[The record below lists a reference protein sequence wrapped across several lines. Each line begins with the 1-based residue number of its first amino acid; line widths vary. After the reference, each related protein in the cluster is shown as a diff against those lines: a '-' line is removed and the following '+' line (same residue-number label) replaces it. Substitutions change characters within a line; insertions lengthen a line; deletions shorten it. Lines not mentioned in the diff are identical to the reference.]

1 MTDRKQI
8 KGLLDYISLK
18 PGEEAEYAQNSEDPY
33 SEDYVSGMGLGAT
46 EEAKI
51 FARIGKLYL
60 EKLKQDVVI
69 DQILN
74 QKTAFNETNIT
85 EIEKTTGR
93 PRKQKILEL
102 HQIRAFHLWHIAQ
115 EYPEDTRQDLT
126 NRYMIEVVKKRGK
139 TSHPLVG
146 KSERLWTVGNN
157 DSLEQSVSRGKTWWG
172 IDHEWQ
178 SDKCYKFLYGVYPKK
193 KP

>member
-1 MTDRKQI
+1 MSDKKQV

-18 PGEEAEYAQNSEDPY
+18 PDEEAEVTPN
-33 SEDYVSGMGLGAT
+33 SEDYVPGMGLGAT
-46 EEAKI
+46 EEAKH

-60 EKLKQDVVI
+60 EKLEQDVVI
-69 DQILN
+69 DQILS

-93 PRKQKILEL
+93 PRKQKALGI
-102 HQIRAFHLWHIAQ
+102 HQVRALILWHIAQ
-115 EYPEDTRQDLT
+115 EYSEDSRQDLT
-126 NRYMIEVVKKRGK
+126 NRHMVEVVKKRGK

-157 DSLEQSVSRGKTWWG
+157 ESLEQSVSRGKTWWE
-172 IDHEWQ
+172 IDHKWH
-178 SDKCYKFLYGVYPKK
+178 SDKCYEFLYGSYTEK